1 MKSLRICQQLAAML
15 FLVSSAAA
23 AQDAALQMR
32 VNELHVLISRF
43 YIDPATSNLLTRLD
57 LSGKP
62 LFVPG
67 LRESPSIE
75 DASLCGGMYL
85 DALVERYEVAH
96 KPGAEEEARRF
107 YRGIIL
113 NATVSPSSGLLA
125 RGTHPDKITYWG
137 NPSVDQYTGV
147 IFGLW
152 RYYHSSLASTS
163 EKDEIRR
170 VILAMLRRFER
181 DSWMLLDEDGDA
193 TSVWDLGYLD
203 PTRAER
209 LLSFLL
215 VGYDLTRDAHWLR
228 LYEQKKRTRLALCAN
243 YDVRDAAGRPYPA
256 WVQLQN
262 GMALRILL
270 DLARDAGDLQVY
282 RRGARS
288 AIQSGLPQLSAY
300 KRLVLDSGRRMTRNE
315 MMAAKLWGEGPLT
328 QAIRNPFDEITTIL
342 LLGDEQ
348 FYDTAMEAYRE
359 MMRSIDFSQLRTI
372 WMTYPGEYNY
382 WLAVRR
388 GLAHYDPGID
398 LETQTEAYRML
409 RQDGFLE
416 AGNGA
421 ISLR

>member
-1 MKSLRICQQLAAML
+1 MKPTWVCQCLSAML
-15 FLVSSAAA
+15 FLAGNLAD
-23 AQDAALQMR
+23 AQDAQLQMR
-32 VNELHVLISRF
+32 VNELHVLISHY
-43 YIDPATSNLLTRLD
+43 YIEPATGNLITRLD

-62 LFVPG
+62 LFLPG

-85 DALVERYEVAH
+85 DALVQRYEVSR
-96 KPGAEEEARRF
+96 KLGAAEEARRL
-107 YRGIIL
+107 YSGVIL

-125 RGTHPDKITYWG
+125 RGTQPDRTTYWG

-152 RYYHSSLASTS
+152 RYYHSSLATDS
-163 EKDEIRR
+163 EKGGIER

-181 DSWMLLDEDGDA
+181 DEWMLLDENGDT

-215 VGYDLTRDAHWLR
+215 VGYDLTGDAHWLR
-228 LYEQKKRTRLALCAN
+228 LYEQKKKTRLALCAN
-243 YDVRDAAGRPYPA
+243 YDVRDTAGRPYPA

-262 GMALRILL
+262 AMALRLLL
-270 DLARDAGDLQVY
+270 DLAHDAGDLEIY

-288 AIQSGLPQLSAY
+288 AIQSGLPQISGY
-300 KRLVLDSGRRMTRNE
+300 KKLVLESGRRMTRNE

-342 LLGDEQ
+342 LLAGQEV
-348 FYDTAMEAYRE
+348 YEPAMQAYRE
-359 MMRSIDFSQLRTI
+359 MMRSIDFTQLRTI

-382 WLAVRR
+382 WLAARLKLVP
-388 GLAHYDPGID
+388 YDPGID
-398 LETQTEAYRML
+398 LETQGEAYRRL
-409 RQDGFLE
+409 RQVVVAEG
-416 AGNGA
+416 ANGCP
-421 ISLR
+421 SL